1 MRRLGNVQNFKHTC
15 FAFELLSSWYVYM
28 ANCCP
33 GRVIKAGDKGGAQR
47 KLCGIF
53 LTPIMQKL
61 RNISLLIYQPNI
73 VKSTS
78 NDLLAKQELSVTA
91 KNLPITTLKTSCV
104 YFLLTIHKPNNQGW
118 PNVFCLQLPT
128 ELISSYSDKIMAPI
142 VNTLPFYIKD
152 RQLHLKLF
160 VILIPLSKTSLFSQW
175 ILHLF
180 ILSFSMTMV
189 PGLSINARLRNLA
202 LKHHAVQ
209 PNKYLHSIAFHSQ
222 LLQNNWWCSLG
233 Y

>member
-1 MRRLGNVQNFKHTC
+1 MYKILNIHVS
-15 FAFELLSSWYVYM
+15 LLSFCHLDTFTWQIVAPAELSKRATKAAHKGSFAASFWHPLYKSWETSH
-28 ANCCP
+28 
-33 GRVIKAGDKGGAQR
+33 
-47 KLCGIF
+47 F
-53 LTPIMQKL
+53 
-61 RNISLLIYQPNI
+61 YQPNI

-160 VILIPLSKTSLFSQW
+160 VILISLSKTSLFSQW

-202 LKHHAVQ
+202 LKHYAVQ